1 MNRVKHKI
9 ITLLV
14 LISAGLQLQAQ
25 QFKDDFENQYTW
37 YPPWSYIHIV
47 PDSTAAEGQF
57 VCLCDTTMEYGLGI
71 AYTLPDSL
79 LGNNIH
85 LDYQADF
92 RWPDTL
98 GSGSLV
104 VSIKKKEG
112 DYRFWQSFSLDQ
124 YANDSA
130 AWFPVRITM
139 NLPTDYLK
147 KEDAIGVFL
156 WNTNRCNILINNA
169 LFSIEPIQ
177 QSYLPKLEVTENG
190 ERRTESLQLSVQDEP
205 LTKPIGML
213 VEYILDGDTLTDYQL
228 FEETEDGRW
237 MAVTAID
244 TTYLGIIERDGLV
257 SLHPWSLFH
266 KNCLLLRQALVVP
279 FIDSTMTVYRRNM
292 EKENGKPSQ
301 KEYYLDREGFKIGEG
316 ERSVISY
323 HQGWISSTQLDAEN
337 RTAYFNLDY
346 WHDHPMIHYPM
357 SDTLTDYFEDRSCRH
372 IHEGMQWTHIIVLY
386 VGSDLRDMPR
396 IMPVP
401 YGYESGII
409 FTEHADW
416 TDLRTHRAVLFGNEH
431 VTKVKNATGGFVY
444 YGIPV
449 TKSVFYNNPD
459 KVTNDEIS
467 HGAFTG
473 PIATIKTHRK
483 FEKLLFQLHDIGF
496 DLCLHTPEQYTT
508 TRNNLEA
515 ALTYMQRYF
524 RSTTWID
531 HGYNNGPEHNREDM
545 VCDGLDRSSASHSA
559 WVRFGVQYLWN
570 PYYEENRLEQWS
582 FDNNLT
588 QPYPGFGDALPNRQI
603 TAIPGVFH
611 DYYIGSLSPIQSPA
625 IWPDYLTW
633 STPNTLEVYSDLE
646 WDYYFSEERLQRLV
660 DQHQVHIIH
669 AYPAWVNP
677 KKGFW
682 TYDADSTLIA
692 RPGFNRALAR
702 IADLRDE
709 HKMLPMTI
717 RTYLNYYSGLLGVNY
732 EIIDSTHIRLRQS
745 GKDTK
750 GFTLVCPAP
759 IRFEDNRFY
768 EFRKVGDLYYV
779 WFDLKAGDDV
789 VIEIKN

>member
-1 MNRVKHKI
+1 MSNAIRKI
-9 ITLLV
+9 LLTIV
-14 LISAGLQLQAQ
+14 LVTFGLAMQAQ
-25 QFKDDFENQYTW
+25 RFADDFENQYTW
-37 YPPWSYIHIV
+37 YPPWGNIRIV
-47 PDSTAAEGQF
+47 PDSIALEGRF
-57 VCLCDTTMEYGLGI
+57 VCLCDTTMEYGLSINHKI
-71 AYTLPDSL
+71 ADSL

-92 RWPDTL
+92 RFPDTI
-98 GSGSLV
+98 GIGELV
-104 VSIKKKEG
+104 FCINKKEG
-112 DYRFWQSFSLDQ
+112 GYRYWQSFSLDP

-130 AWFPVRITM
+130 AWFHVRIAM
-139 NLPTDYLK
+139 NLPTDYLLK
-147 KEDAIGVFL
+147 DDAIGIFL
-156 WNTNRCNILINNA
+156 WNKKRSNILIDNA
-169 LFSIEPIQ
+169 LVVFTPIT
-177 QSYLPKLEVTENG
+177 QSYLPKIGTDNG
-190 ERRTESLQLSVQDEP
+190 RQNGATLCFQLPFTGS
-205 LTKPIGML
+205 IGIL
-213 VEYILDGDTLTDYQL
+213 DEYILDGDTLTDYQP
-228 FEETEDGRW
+228 FEKTEDGKW

-244 TTYLGIIERDGLV
+244 TTYLSIIERDGLV

-292 EKENGKPSQ
+292 ETENGKLSQ

-323 HQGWISSTQLDAEN
+323 HQEWISSTQLDAEN

-346 WHDHPMIHYPM
+346 WRDHPMIHYPM

-431 VTKVKNATGGFVY
+431 ITKAKNATGGFVY

-449 TKSVFYNNPD
+449 TKSVFFNNPD
-459 KVTNDEIS
+459 EVTNDEIS

-483 FEKLLFQLHDIGF
+483 FEKLLFQLNDIGF

-508 TRNNLEA
+508 TRDNLQRA
-515 ALTYMQRYF
+515 SAYMRRHF

-531 HGYNNGPEHNREDM
+531 HGYNNSPQHNREDM
-545 VCDGLDRSSASHSA
+545 VCDGLDRNSAFHA
-559 WVRFGVQYLWN
+559 WGRYGIQYLWN

-611 DYYIGSLSPIQSPA
+611 DYNIGSLSPIQTPA

-692 RPGFNRALAR
+692 RPGFNHALAR

-717 RTYLNYYSGLLGVNY
+717 RTYLDYYSGLLGVNY

-750 GFTLVCPAP
+750 GFTLLCPAP